1 MNIKDS
7 EIAEYFDISPR
18 TLGDWKKIR
27 EKRYTALKWA
37 YMNVKHNRQLCEA
50 KEALAKMENDNPQ

>member
-1 MNIKDS
+1 MKVKDS

-18 TLGDWKKIR
+18 TLGDWKKGR

-37 YMNVKHNRQLCEA
+37 YMVVKHQRQICEA
-50 KEALAKMENDNPQ
+50 KDALKGL